1 MITFNELEK
10 IKTLNINK
18 IGENGK
24 YVDFYFFY
32 HNYCPS
38 CLKSKNEIEKLV
50 NNLIEKK
57 SDYLKILTNNCL
69 RINFIDTIKE
79 NNKKYKHFNI
89 INVPTFIM
97 KLDDENSYRLFNNIN
112 KTAEKLENFIKL
124 FIYRSF
130 TNTN

>member
-1 MITFNELEK
+1 MITFNELVE
-10 IKTLNINK
+10 IKTLNINE
-18 IGENGK
+18 IGENGI

-69 RINFIDTIKE
+69 RINLIDTIKE
-79 NNKKYKHFNI
+79 NNKKYKHFNVDY
-89 INVPTFIM
+89 VPTFI
-97 KLDDENSYRLFNNIN
+97 
-112 KTAEKLENFIKL
+112 IK
-124 FIYRSF
+124 
-130 TNTN
+130 